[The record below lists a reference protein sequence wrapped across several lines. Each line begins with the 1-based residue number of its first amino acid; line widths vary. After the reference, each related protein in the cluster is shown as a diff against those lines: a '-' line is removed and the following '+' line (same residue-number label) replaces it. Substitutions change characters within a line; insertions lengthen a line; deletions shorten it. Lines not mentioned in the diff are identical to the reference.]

1 MMMHVAMM
9 TLPVSVMIR
18 RDDLGKKFPRPPALD
33 RERQSADLGTGRVS
47 APSRRTH

>member
-18 RDDLGKKFPRPPALD
+18 RDDLGKKFPRLPPSTVSGKVPT
-33 RERQSADLGTGRVS
+33 SAQG
-47 APSRRTH
+47 A